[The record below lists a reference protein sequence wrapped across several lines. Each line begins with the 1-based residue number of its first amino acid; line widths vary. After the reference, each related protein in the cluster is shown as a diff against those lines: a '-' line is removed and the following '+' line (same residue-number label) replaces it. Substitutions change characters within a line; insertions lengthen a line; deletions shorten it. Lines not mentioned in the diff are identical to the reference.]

1 MRLFSLFLSMS
12 LFGGALMPGPLDG
25 VYHSEDLTM
34 HICDSLATF
43 TFSEGH
49 GVTYSVAVCSLTKE
63 TDSFIRLDSPSP
75 NDRVM
80 ACIQFE
86 ESFSADCDPDSIY
99 VTFDFPVHNEEYLI
113 TVCDNDTMS
122 FNTYKEIK
130 YPEQRTIVIPR
141 SIPSQNHF
149 SWGISTEGSFSYED
163 MLHIY
168 LPKWLWPVFPLRY
181 RNYNTN
187 VLHVTV
193 SCIDDQFFGQTWI
206 QGEYMKV
213 CDEGLLWRGQL
224 FKREE
229 KKEDDRLPQ
238 PLVTIPET
246 QNHL

>member
-1 MRLFSLFLSMS
+1 
-12 LFGGALMPGPLDG
+12 MPGPLDG
-25 VYHSEDLTM
+25 VYHSEYLTM

-86 ESFSADCDPDSIY
+86 ESFSADCDPDSVY
-99 VTFDFPVHNEEYLI
+99 VTFDFPVRNEEFLI

-122 FNTYKEIK
+122 FKTYKEIK
-130 YPEQRTIVIPR
+130 YPEQKTVVIPR
-141 SIPSQNHF
+141 LIPSQNHF
-149 SWGISTEGSFSYED
+149 SWGISTEGSFYFED

-168 LPKWLWPVFPLRY
+168 LPKWLWSVFPLRY
-181 RNYNTN
+181 RNYKTN

-193 SCIDDQFFGQTWI
+193 PCIDDQFFSRAWI

-213 CDEGLLWRGQL
+213 CDEGLVWRGQL

-229 KKEDDRLPQ
+229 KLEGNRRPSS
-238 PLVTIPET
+238 LVTVPET
-246 QNHL
+246 GSHPL